1 MSILGA
7 AGADLFGLSVWN
19 GRPIAMESFHTILSE
34 AQSAP
39 RDGGRIEPATAIG
52 KSAESENAKA
62 EETLVSDAKTKE
74 ATQVFATVA
83 VGMFAVVCILY
94 ALIGPKADP
103 SIHSRQLAQTGTPQ
117 APTGTFSPAVAL
129 ALANGVSN
137 PNSGI
142 ITINVTGQPVPADA
156 VQRMNALRVHNPPPG
171 GHPLHNP
178 ARP

>member
-1 MSILGA
+1 
-7 AGADLFGLSVWN
+7 
-19 GRPIAMESFHTILSE
+19 
-34 AQSAP
+34 
-39 RDGGRIEPATAIG
+39 
-52 KSAESENAKA
+52 
-62 EETLVSDAKTKE
+62 
-74 ATQVFATVA
+74 
-83 VGMFAVVCILY
+83 
-94 ALIGPKADP
+94 
-103 SIHSRQLAQTGTPQ
+103 
-117 APTGTFSPAVAL
+117 VAL